1 MMMYE
6 REDINEIL
14 LNNARAMLHQQM
26 RKKWR
31 RKSKIGKRERKNKK
45 ERTTDAPVVVVVP
58 RGIFPF
64 PFQRRALLRSRDPH
78 TNVLVLVVIIV
89 VLVLLFCIIMWS
101 VVSSITNKTD

>member
-14 LNNARAMLHQQM
+14 LNNARAMLHRNEKNNGGEN
-26 RKKWR
+26 RKLEKE
-31 RKSKIGKRERKNKK
+31 KERIKK
-45 ERTTDAPVVVVVP
+45 DRTTDAPVVVVVP

-78 TNVLVLVVIIV
+78 NNVLVLVVIIV
-89 VLVLLFCIIMWS
+89 VLLLLFYIIMWS